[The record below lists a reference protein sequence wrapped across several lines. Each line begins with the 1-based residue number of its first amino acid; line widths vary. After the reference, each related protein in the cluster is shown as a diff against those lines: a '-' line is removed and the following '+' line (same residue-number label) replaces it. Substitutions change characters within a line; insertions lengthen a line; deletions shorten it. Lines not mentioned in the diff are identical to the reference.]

1 MSRTLKE
8 EAVGEEEEQVENHYD
23 EVEKLQVRGSC
34 GSSSGMAAAAAA
46 AGRSAA
52 VGSPTPL
59 IACPSFCLPPPQE
72 VGINATDIKKLKE
85 HGQRQQRAAIL

>member
-52 VGSPTPL
+52 VGSPPSL
-59 IACPSFCLPPPQE
+59 IA
-72 VGINATDIKKLKE
+72 
-85 HGQRQQRAAIL
+85 